1 VVALKYGDEKEPRFL
16 VASDASWR
24 PEDIIR
30 YYALRWLVEVFIEDW
45 KQHEGWG
52 NLAYQQAEDGA
63 RRGLLLSLLLDHSLF
78 FYPEQTVRIKHKLPA
93 FTVGS
98 LRSAIQND
106 SLVSVVSDVVNDEQP
121 VEALDR
127 LKTQLKEFQIRNTS
141 TKHLSGRTI
150 PQFTPNKRDVLHSE
164 KMAA

>member
-1 VVALKYGDEKEPRFL
+1 MKVSERSVCTH
-16 VASDASWR
+16 
-24 PEDIIR
+24 IIR

-52 NLAYQQAEDGA
+52 NLAYQQAEEGA

-78 FYPEQTVRIKHKLPA
+78 FYAEQTALLKHKLPA
-93 FTVGS
+93 LTVGS

-106 SLVSVVSDVVNDEQP
+106 SLVSVVSDVVNDDQP

-127 LKTQLKEFQIRNTS
+127 LKTQLQEFQIGNTS
-141 TKHLSGRTI
+141 TKHLSGRTMRK
-150 PQFTPNKRDVLHSE
+150 FTP
-164 KMAA
+164 KMAEIG

>member
-1 VVALKYGDEKEPRFL
+1 MQNG
-16 VASDASWR
+16 
-24 PEDIIR
+24 
-30 YYALRWLVEVFIEDW
+30 WLVEVFIEDW

-52 NLAYQQAEDGA
+52 KMACQQAEDGA
-63 RRGLLLSLLLDHSLF
+63 HRGLLLSLLLDHSLF
-78 FYPEQTVRIKHKLPA
+78 FYGEQTALVKHKLPA
-93 FTVGS
+93 LTVGS

-106 SLVSVVSDVVNDEQP
+106 SLISVVSDVVNDDEP

-127 LKTQLKEFQIRNTS
+127 LKTQLKEFQIQNTS

-150 PQFTPNKRDVLHSE
+150 PTFTPKKRDILHTD

>member
-1 VVALKYGDEKEPRFL
+1 MKRNRDIW
-16 VASDASWR
+16 WR
-24 PEDIIR
+24 QTSAGESEDIIR
-30 YYALRWLVEVFIEDW
+30 YYSLRWLVEVFIEDW
-45 KQHEGWG
+45 KQHSGWG

-78 FYPEQTVRIKHKLPA
+78 LYAEQTARIKHKLPA

-106 SLVSVVSDVVNDEQP
+106 SLVSVVSDVVNDEQT

-127 LKTQLKEFQIRNTS
+127 LKTQLKEFQIRNHS
-141 TKHLSGRTI
+141 TKHLSGRTMLK
-150 PQFTPNKRDVLHSE
+150 FTPKLKNVLHSE
-164 KMAA
+164 KIAA

>member
-1 VVALKYGDEKEPRFL
+1 MKRNLDF
-16 VASDASWR
+16 SWHQTQAGES
-24 PEDIIR
+24 EDIIR

-52 NLAYQQAEDGA
+52 KMACQQAEDGA

-78 FYPEQTVRIKHKLPA
+78 FYAEQTARIKHKLPA
-93 FTVGS
+93 LTVGS

-106 SLVSVVSDVVNDEQP
+106 SLISVVSDVVNDEQP

-127 LKTQLKEFQIRNTS
+127 LKTQLREFQIRNSS
-141 TKHLSGRTI
+141 TKHLSGRTM
-150 PQFTPNKRDVLHSE
+150 PKFTPKIKNVLHSE